1 MSKMQVYPFINV
13 WEFYIIK
20 SINVQKNVLGKND
33 YIKWIILNMNII
45 LHFGWR

>member
-20 SINVQKNVLGKND
+20 SINVQNVLGKND